1 MPKFLETLV
10 IDKKKTWTKNLSSD
24 SNEFL
29 VDLDDNVIG
38 ELLQKRDLL
47 DQHNIQH
54 FIHLK
59 TQIQHIKQAILIQGC
74 GFCVINGTNF
84 TAFDKHELS
93 NIHILISKIFGEL
106 LIQNKQ
112 GEQTVEVKDLG
123 KTLSTGGR
131 YHHTK
136 EGGSYHTD
144 GCHIF
149 ENPPDYVGLLCLN
162 PAKNGGVSKFIS
174 AYTIHNKL
182 QEDKNLLRILYEKFY
197 MDKRNENQAD
207 EIPTQFVPIF
217 TYNNGKLNCRCCQR
231 ELIDSGHE
239 KMNKPLTEYQKNA
252 LDNLDKLLANE
263 NLAVSYLL
271 KKGDMMYSNNKWLI
285 HDRTDFEDSDDENLK
300 RALLRTWIRERDNN

>member
-1 MPKFLETLV
+1 MSKILETLV

-54 FIHLK
+54 FTHLK
-59 TQIQHIKQAILIQGC
+59 TQIQHIKQDILIQGC

-106 LIQNKQ
+106 LIQNKH

-300 RALLRTWIRERDNN
+300 RFLLRTWIREKDNN

>member
-1 MPKFLETLV
+1 MSKILETLV
-10 IDKKKTWTKNLSSD
+10 IDKKKTWTKNLSGN

-54 FIHLK
+54 FTHLK

-263 NLAVSYLL
+263 NFAVSYLL

-300 RALLRTWIRERDNN
+300 RSLLRTWIRERDNN

>member
-1 MPKFLETLV
+1 MV
-10 IDKKKTWTKNLSSD
+10 
-24 SNEFL
+24 
-29 VDLDDNVIG
+29 
-38 ELLQKRDLL
+38 
-47 DQHNIQH
+47 
-54 FIHLK
+54 
-59 TQIQHIKQAILIQGC
+59 
-74 GFCVINGTNF
+74 
-84 TAFDKHELS
+84 
-93 NIHILISKIFGEL
+93 
-106 LIQNKQ
+106 NKS
-112 GEQTVEVKDLG
+112 VEVKDLG

-207 EIPTQFVPIF
+207 ETPTQFVPIF

-300 RALLRTWIRERDNN
+300 RALLRTWIREKDNN

>member
-1 MPKFLETLV
+1 MSEILETLV

-54 FIHLK
+54 FTHLK
-59 TQIQHIKQAILIQGC
+59 TQIQCIKQAILIQGC

-207 EIPTQFVPIF
+207 ETPTQFVPIF

-300 RALLRTWIRERDNN
+300 RALLRTWIREKDNN

>member
-1 MPKFLETLV
+1 MSKILETLV

-54 FIHLK
+54 FTHLK

-300 RALLRTWIRERDNN
+300 RALLRTWIREKDNN

>member
-1 MPKFLETLV
+1 MPKILETLV

-29 VDLDDNVIG
+29 VDLDDNVIS

-54 FIHLK
+54 FTHLK

-106 LIQNKQ
+106 LIQNKH
-112 GEQTVEVKDLG
+112 GEQIVEVKDLG

-207 EIPTQFVPIF
+207 ETPTQFVPIF

-263 NLAVSYLL
+263 NFAVSYLL
-271 KKGDMMYSNNKWLI
+271 KKGDIMYSNNKWLI
-285 HDRTDFEDSDDENLK
+285 HDRTNFEDSDDENLK
-300 RALLRTWIRERDNN
+300 RALLRTWIREKDNN

>member
-1 MPKFLETLV
+1 
-10 IDKKKTWTKNLSSD
+10 
-24 SNEFL
+24 
-29 VDLDDNVIG
+29 
-38 ELLQKRDLL
+38 
-47 DQHNIQH
+47 
-54 FIHLK
+54 
-59 TQIQHIKQAILIQGC
+59 LIQGC

-84 TAFDKHELS
+84 SAFDKHELS

-239 KMNKPLTEYQKNA
+239 KMNKPLTKYQENA

-285 HDRTDFEDSDDENLK
+285 HDRTNFEDSDDENLK
-300 RALLRTWIRERDNN
+300 RSLLRTWIREKDNN

>member
-1 MPKFLETLV
+1 MSEILETLV

-38 ELLQKRDLL
+38 ELSQKRELL

-54 FIHLK
+54 FTHLK

-106 LIQNKQ
+106 LIQNKH

-207 EIPTQFVPIF
+207 ETPTQFVPIF

-300 RALLRTWIRERDNN
+300 RALLRTWIREKDNN

>member
-1 MPKFLETLV
+1 MSKILETLV

-54 FIHLK
+54 FTHLK

-263 NLAVSYLL
+263 NFAVSYLL

-300 RALLRTWIRERDNN
+300 RALLRTWIREKDNN

>member
-1 MPKFLETLV
+1 MSEILETLV

-54 FIHLK
+54 FTHLK

-300 RALLRTWIRERDNN
+300 RALLRTWIREKDNN

>member
-1 MPKFLETLV
+1 MSKILETVV
-10 IDKKKTWTKNLSSD
+10 IDKKKTWTENLSND
-24 SNEFL
+24 SKEFF
-29 VDLDDNVIG
+29 VDLDDNVID

-54 FIHLK
+54 FTHLK
-59 TQIQHIKQAILIQGC
+59 TQIQHIKQDILIQGC

-106 LIQNKQ
+106 LIQNKH

-300 RALLRTWIRERDNN
+300 RALLRTWIREKDNN

>member
-29 VDLDDNVIG
+29 VDLDDNVIS
-38 ELLQKRDLL
+38 ELLQKRELL

-54 FIHLK
+54 FTHLK

-106 LIQNKQ
+106 LIQNKH
-112 GEQTVEVKDLG
+112 GEQIVEVKDLG

-207 EIPTQFVPIF
+207 ETPTQFVPIF
-217 TYNNGKLNCRCCQR
+217 TYNNEKLNCRCCQR

-300 RALLRTWIRERDNN
+300 RALLRTWIREKDNN

>member
-1 MPKFLETLV
+1 M
-10 IDKKKTWTKNLSSD
+10 
-24 SNEFL
+24 
-29 VDLDDNVIG
+29 
-38 ELLQKRDLL
+38 
-47 DQHNIQH
+47 
-54 FIHLK
+54 K
-59 TQIQHIKQAILIQGC
+59 TQIQRIKQAILIQGC
-74 GFCVINGTNF
+74 GFCINNGTNF
-84 TAFDKHELS
+84 TALDKHELS
-93 NIHILISKIFGEL
+93 NIHILISIIFGEL
-106 LIQNKQ
+106 LIQNKH
-112 GEQTVEVKDLG
+112 GEQIVEVKDLG

-207 EIPTQFVPIF
+207 ETPTQFVPIF

-231 ELIDSGHE
+231 ELIDAGHE

-252 LDNLDKLLANE
+252 LDNLD
-263 NLAVSYLL
+263 
-271 KKGDMMYSNNKWLI
+271 
-285 HDRTDFEDSDDENLK
+285 
-300 RALLRTWIRERDNN
+300 